1 MSQAI
6 TKIFVAS
13 IRPIGSACRE
23 YAAAHMPDNCE
34 LSDSIE
40 SADVVFSII
49 YDKIF
54 SKSFLE
60 KKRCYN
66 FHCGILPY
74 YGGSNSSCWSII
86 NREDEYGITLHEID
100 SGLDTG
106 PVIDIQKFKIRS
118 TDTAYSLY
126 TMGEKVILQMF
137 QEWFVKLVISDYIA
151 SPQPLPVKIYYKPRV
166 DRVKD
171 RSHLVRGL
179 YFPEKE
185 SLYFY
190 NKYGEKVY
198 VSYDMRQEDFK
209 DE

>member
-1 MSQAI
+1 MRQAI

-13 IRPIGSACRE
+13 IRPIGDTCKE
-23 YAAAHMPDNCE
+23 YALSNMPDNCA
-34 LSDSIE
+34 LTDTIE
-40 SADVVFSII
+40 SADVIFSII

-60 KKRCYN
+60 KNRCYN

-86 NREDEYGITLHEID
+86 NKEEEYGITLHKID
-100 SGLDTG
+100 AGLDTG
-106 PVIDIQKFKIRS
+106 PIIDIQKFKIEP

-126 TMGEKVILQMF
+126 ALGEKVILQMF
-137 QEWFVKLVISDYIA
+137 QEWFVKLVLRDYDA
-151 SPQPLPVKIYYKPRV
+151 VEQQQPVKIYYKKRL

-171 RSHLVRGL
+171 ISHLVRGL

-198 VSYDMRQEDFK
+198 VSYDMRQQDFK

>member
-1 MSQAI
+1 MSQST

-13 IRPIGSACRE
+13 IRPIGDACRE
-23 YAAAHMPDNCE
+23 YAMTHMPNNCK
-34 LSDSIE
+34 LSDSAE

-54 SKSFLE
+54 SKRFLE

-100 SGLDTG
+100 AGLDTG
-106 PVIDIQKFKIRS
+106 PIIDIQKFRIGP

-137 QEWFVKLVISDYIA
+137 QEWFVKLVTSDYIA
-151 SPQPLPVKIYYKPRV
+151 SAQESPVKIYYKKSL
-166 DRVKD
+166 DRAKD
-171 RSHLVRGL
+171 ISHLVRGL